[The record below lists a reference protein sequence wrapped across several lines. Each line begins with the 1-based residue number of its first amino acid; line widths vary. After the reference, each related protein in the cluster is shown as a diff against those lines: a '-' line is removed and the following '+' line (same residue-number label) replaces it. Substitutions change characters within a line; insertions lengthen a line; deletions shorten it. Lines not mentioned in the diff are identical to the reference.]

1 MRPIRLQ
8 ETFRAVFYVPFY
20 AALARGAYAAEGVD
34 VTLLD
39 GGEPARAK
47 DAVLEGRAEV
57 AWGGPM
63 RLMLA
68 HDADP
73 ACPLRNFG
81 AAVLGDPFFLVGAKP
96 NPGFRLRDLAGL
108 RFGTV
113 NEVPTP
119 WWALQEDIRQDG
131 VDPDSL
137 NRVTTNSMAENCAAL
152 AAGEI
157 DVIQIFEPFVSQM
170 EMAGTGHV
178 WHAAASRG
186 TTAYT
191 TFMTTAANMVE
202 YAPEFRAM
210 LRGLQ
215 KTQNWLHAAPDA
227 EVVQT
232 VLPLFPGMDP
242 VLMERCVAR
251 YRPLNIWS
259 RTPEFPAE
267 PWERLEHAMFTAGVI
282 KRKPGWAAAVDN
294 SLLG

>member
-47 DAVLEGRAEV
+47 DAVLEGRAEI

-81 AAVLGDPFFLVGAKP
+81 AAVLGDPFFLVGRGP
-96 NPGFRLRDLAGL
+96 RPGFRLRDLAGL
-108 RFGTV
+108 RLGSV
-113 NEVPTP
+113 AEVPTP

-131 VDPDSL
+131 VDPETLD
-137 NRVTTNSMAENCAAL
+137 RNSNLKMPDNAAAL
-152 AAGEI
+152 LAGEV
-157 DVIQIFEPFVSQM
+157 DVIQVFEPFVSQL
-170 EMAGTGHV
+170 EDEGCAV
-178 WHAAASRG
+178 WHAAAQRG
-186 TTAYT
+186 PTAYT
-191 TFMTTAANMVE
+191 TFMSTTGNLAE

-210 LRGLQ
+210 LRGLAA
-215 KTQNWLHAAPDA
+215 TQGWLHAADDA
-227 EVVQT
+227 EVAAT
-232 VLPLFPGMDP
+232 ILPFFPGMQAA
-242 VLMERCVAR
+242 LLARCIAR
-251 YRPLNIWS
+251 YRPLEIWS
-259 RTPEFPAE
+259 RTPEFPPE
-267 PWERLEHAMFTAGVI
+267 PWERLEHAMLTAGAI
-282 KRKPGWAAAVDN
+282 KRKPGHAHCVDN
-294 SLLG
+294 SLL

>member
-20 AALARGAYAAEGVD
+20 AALARGAYADEGVE

-39 GGEPARAK
+39 GSEPAHAK

-63 RLMLA
+63 RMMLA

-73 ACPLRNFG
+73 DCPLRSFG
-81 AAVLGDPFFLVGAKP
+81 AAVLGDPFFLVGRGP
-96 NPGFRLRDLAGL
+96 RPDFRLRDLVGL
-108 RFGTV
+108 RLGSV
-113 NEVPTP
+113 AEVPTP

-137 NRVTTNSMAENCAAL
+137 DRNDTRSMAENAAAL
-152 AAGEI
+152 WGGEL

-170 EMAGTGHV
+170 EAAGMRV

-186 TTAYT
+186 PTAYT
-191 TFMTTAANMVE
+191 TFMSTTANLAE

-210 LRGLQ
+210 LRGLAR
-215 KTQNWLHAAPDA
+215 TQEWLHATADA
-227 EVVQT
+227 EVAQAI
-232 VLPLFPGMDP
+232 LPFFPRMDP
-242 VLMERCVAR
+242 AMLESCIAR
-251 YRPLNIWS
+251 YRPLGIWS

-267 PWERLEHAMFTAGVI
+267 SWERLEHAMFTAGVL
-282 KRKPGWAAAVDN
+282 KRKPGHARCVDN
-294 SLLG
+294 SLL

>member
-20 AALARGAYAAEGVD
+20 AALARGAYAAERVE

-63 RLMLA
+63 RMMLA

-81 AAVLGDPFFLVGAKP
+81 AAVLGDPFFLVGRGA

-108 RFGTV
+108 RLGSV
-113 NEVPTP
+113 AEVPTP

-131 VDPDSL
+131 VDP
-137 NRVTTNSMAENCAAL
+137 AAL
-152 AAGEI
+152 VRNSSRSMPDNVAALLAGEV
-157 DVIQIFEPFVSQM
+157 DVIQIFEPFVSRLEDQGC
-170 EMAGTGHV
+170 AV

-186 TTAYT
+186 PTAYT
-191 TFMTTAANMVE
+191 TFMSTVAKLRD

-210 LRGLQ
+210 LRGLA
-215 KTQNWLHAAPDA
+215 KTQAWLHAAGDA
-227 EVVQT
+227 EVAAT
-232 VLPLFPGMDP
+232 ILPYFPGMDAR
-242 VLMERCVAR
+242 LLERCIMR
-251 YRPLNIWS
+251 YRPLDIWS
-259 RTPEFPAE
+259 RTPEFPTE
-267 PWERLEHAMFTAGVI
+267 PWDRLEHAMFTAGAI
-282 KRKPGWAAAVDN
+282 RTRPGHAHCVDN
-294 SLLG
+294 SLL

>member
-20 AALARGAYAAEGVD
+20 AALARGAYADEGVE
-34 VTLLD
+34 VTLLN

-63 RLMLA
+63 RMMLA

-73 ACPLRNFG
+73 DCPLRNFG
-81 AAVLGDPFFLVGAKP
+81 AAVLGDPFFLVGRGP
-96 NPGFRLRDLAGL
+96 RPDFRLADLAGL
-108 RFGTV
+108 RLGSV
-113 NEVPTP
+113 AEVPTP

-131 VDPDSL
+131 IDPDAL
-137 NRVTTNSMAENCAAL
+137 DRNSSRTMPDNAAAL
-152 AAGEI
+152 WGGEV
-157 DVIQIFEPFVSQM
+157 DVIQIFEPFVSQL
-170 EMAGTGHV
+170 EAAGMRV

-186 TTAYT
+186 PTAYT
-191 TFMTTAANMVE
+191 TFMSTVDNLRE

-210 LRGLQ
+210 LRGLR
-215 KTQNWLHAAPDA
+215 KTQDWLHAAPDA
-227 EVVQT
+227 EVAET
-232 VLPLFPGMDP
+232 ILPFFPGMDAA
-242 VLMERCVAR
+242 LLERCIAR
-251 YRPLNIWS
+251 YRPLEIWS

-282 KRKPGWAAAVDN
+282 KRKPGHAHCVDN
-294 SLLG
+294 SLL